1 MRKPRLVGLNHVA
14 LEVGDVEEALRFYGA
29 VFSFELRG
37 RHDATDEHPA
47 MAFLDMGDQFVAL
60 MGGREQPRDDDRH
73 FGLVVDDRTSVME
86 LAEKAGATILDRPFN
101 FRDPWG
107 NHLEIVAYADVQYTK
122 AGKVLRGMG
131 LDLAKTDEA
140 REELRKKVGGADDE
154 QALREVIERRA
165 AAVGRGDA
173 DGMTVDT
180 AEDVTIFDVVP
191 PFRAKGRDAARKRAT
206 EWLASYRGTPR
217 WEVSEVEVS
226 VGGRV
231 GFAHM
236 ISHVTGTMRDGKA
249 VDMWF
254 RTTLGFERR
263 DGRWLIVHDHGSDP
277 FDPST
282 GKAVI
287 DGGNG
292 SSEAAP

>member
-1 MRKPRLVGLNHVA
+1 MAQPRLVGLNHVA
-14 LEVGDVEEALRFYGA
+14 LEVGDIEEALRFYGA
-29 VFSFELRG
+29 VFSFELR
-37 RHDATDEHPA
+37 RKHDATDEHPA

-60 MGGREQPRDDDRH
+60 VEGREQPRDDDRH
-73 FGLVVDDRTSVME
+73 FGLVVDDRTDVME

-107 NHLEIVAYADVQYTK
+107 NHLEIVAYADVQFTK
-122 AGKVLRGMG
+122 SDEVLRAMG
-131 LDLAKTDEA
+131 LDLDKTDED
-140 REELRKKVGGADDE
+140 REELRNKLGGVDDE
-154 QALREVIERRA
+154 QALRDLIERRA
-165 AAVGRGDA
+165 AAVGRGDV
-173 DGMTVDT
+173 DGMTADT
-180 AEDVTIFDVVP
+180 AEEVVIFDVVP
-191 PFRAKGRDAARKRAT
+191 PLRARGRDAAVRRAA
-206 EWLASYRGTPR
+206 EWLASYRDTPR

-236 ISHVTGTMRDGKA
+236 ISHVTGTMKDGSD

-254 RTTLGFERR
+254 RTTLGFEHR
-263 DGRWLIVHDHGSDP
+263 DGRWLIVHDHASDP

-287 DGGNG
+287 DGGDMD
-292 SSEAAP
+292 AAL